1 MYVRPAGSYVMDRL
15 ELRRITFY
23 PCASAADIVVLVGT
37 FRIPAGLRVAE
48 AAISSQ
54 QARILC
60 HFYLF
65 VYLFYLAPIRW
76 FIIYLFHVFPVLL

>member
-1 MYVRPAGSYVMDRL
+1 MDRL

-54 QARILC
+54 QARIC
-60 HFYLF
+60 HLSYSFYH
-65 VYLFYLAPIRW
+65 VPIRNYGLLFNIP
-76 FIIYLFHVFPVLL
+76 FIPHATLRIGF